1 MKTGS
6 RLLLG
11 LLGAAILL
19 LTLIHP
25 LQKVSADGEQSWGEF
40 LNPDGSIN
48 WANLT
53 YLGET
58 SQPADWMNV
67 EIPGGIQVPLGEA
80 RYNRYTTPSGN
91 VVVLPS
97 PATMFMTF
105 LHPAASGFSSNIPEM
120 LTSGSQVLAA
130 LTTDYIDLKDLHAL
144 GYVDPNEFFQ
154 AVIDGR
160 ENIWSVVRPNFLIE
174 IARMSLN
181 SGYLVTGL
189 WLYQKGGNCDAI
201 PGGCPAESSLIP
213 TPGPGGTSTP
223 PTPTGCP
230 GASIASDDISASAR
244 KVAPLYPVVV
254 GQDPEAR
261 GADVQLNVTIPP
273 VVFTWYEAREYAFC
287 AYESGGTGGG
297 CPGPGSRYE
306 RVAGADGRNTPWL
319 ASMGSNGNWDA
330 STETECIQHQDL
342 FADALNSA
350 SLSIN
355 LSQGSRSWILTD
367 LAQAYPG
374 AHLKRPDWSFAFY
387 GPGSVDGG
395 KVVFFSQLI
404 PHIQLADPGIYQIQV
419 SGRTSG
425 TIVSPPRRFDLPM
438 SEFRVDLMRETL
450 IEAP

>member
-1 MKTGS
+1 
-6 RLLLG
+6 
-11 LLGAAILL
+11 
-19 LTLIHP
+19 
-25 LQKVSADGEQSWGEF
+25 
-40 LNPDGSIN
+40 
-48 WANLT
+48 
-53 YLGET
+53 
-58 SQPADWMNV
+58 
-67 EIPGGIQVPLGEA
+67 
-80 RYNRYTTPSGN
+80 
-91 VVVLPS
+91 
-97 PATMFMTF
+97 MFMTF
-105 LHPAASGFSSNIPEM
+105 MHPQTSGFNANIPEM

-130 LTTDYIDLKDLHAL
+130 LTTDYIDLEDLHAL

-189 WLYQKGGNCDAI
+189 WLYLKGGNCDAI

-230 GASIASDDISASAR
+230 GASIASGDISASAR

-254 GQDPEAR
+254 GQDPETR
-261 GADVQLNVTIPP
+261 GVDIQLDIKIPP
-273 VVFTWYEAREYAFC
+273 VVLTWYEAKEHAIC
-287 AYESGGTGGG
+287 AYASSGTGGG

-306 RVAGADGRNTPWL
+306 RVTGANGRNTPWL
-319 ASMGSNGNWDA
+319 ASMESNGNWNA
-330 STETECIQHQDL
+330 STETECIQHQDP

-355 LSQGSRSWILTD
+355 LSQASRNWILTN

-374 AHLKRPDWSFAFY
+374 AHLKHPDWSFAFY
-387 GPGSVDGG
+387 GPGNTVGG
-395 KVVFFSQLI
+395 KVISFSQLI
-404 PHIQLADPGIYQIQV
+404 DHIALADPGMYQIQV
-419 SGRTSG
+419 SGHTTG
-425 TIVSPPRRFDLPM
+425 TLVSPPRYFDLPT

-450 IEAP
+450 SEAP